1 MAGRNKIKKN
11 KVTKIFTEKGIQG
24 ALFDKY
30 YNDNSYFLKNK
41 FIFDWETD
49 LFYIVGRDS
58 SKGISV
64 EWEIKRTRSDWAKE
78 LKTKHAKHQFLEET
92 LFSEGANLF
101 DDQENFKGRFCPN
114 YYNITC
120 PEGMISLEEVENAF
134 PYASL
139 YWVTEDGRVKIQKKV
154 RIHGHKLEYKDLL
167 IRKLY
172 FEMLNIELTLKEFK
186 DKFEGLGVED
196 CQSIGPLVNSLLR
209 KLKQVQ

>member
-1 MAGRNKIKKN
+1 MPGRNKIKKN
-11 KVTKIFTEKGIQG
+11 KVTRIFTEKGIQG

-30 YNDNSYFLKNK
+30 YNDNSYFLRNK

-78 LKTKHAKHQFLEET
+78 LKTKHDKHKFLEET
-92 LFSEGANLF
+92 LFSEGDNLF
-101 DDQENFKGRFCPN
+101 EDEVFKGKFCPN
-114 YYNITC
+114 YYNVTC
-120 PEGMISLEEVENAF
+120 PDGMISVEEVENAF

-139 YWVTEDGRVKIQKKV
+139 YWVSEEGKVRCQKKV
-154 RIHGHKLEYKDLL
+154 RVHGHKLEYKDLL

-172 FEMLNIELTLKEFK
+172 FEMLNIELTLKDFTTAF
-186 DKFEGLGVED
+186 DAMGIDD
-196 CQSIGPLVNSLLR
+196 CVSIGPLVHSLLR
-209 KLKQVQ
+209 KLKQIQ